1 MARPSRLIQGEEARG
16 VFVGLED
23 EQSSEILG
31 GGFWFTMRLRETGLK
46 SARVTHAYRE
56 GSGKVQSLGQ
66 APVRHSNVGP
76 GQADDSVLQPRQA
89 LQGLGGGHAVP
100 TETESMSMSPCVP
113 EEETLIHSFSS
124 SACTFCETDPFSEP
138 QGWFLVRSRGS

>member
-31 GGFWFTMRLRETGLK
+31 GGFWFTMRLRE
-46 SARVTHAYRE
+46 
-56 GSGKVQSLGQ
+56 GSGKIQSLGQ

-138 QGWFLVRSRGS
+138 QGWFLVRSRG